1 MFEAETQSLFGD
13 YRLGRNMQELISVVN
28 DLNEK
33 GISFYRLQE
42 NITMDKKISTGGME
56 IMLKVTGKMLLQD
69 FSGTSYSAFN
79 RRYRHVKELSDLFHG
94 PLA

>member
-1 MFEAETQSLFGD
+1 MSAGFRMKMQDKPCGRLPLIRDWDIEMTGSLK
-13 YRLGRNMQELISVVN
+13 
-28 DLNEK
+28 DLFRDLLLE
-33 GISFYRLQE
+33 IPPQ
-42 NITMDKKISTGGME
+42 TVGME
-56 IMLKVTGKMLLQD
+56 IMLEVTGKGKMLLQD